1 MLKIILASG
10 SPRRSELLKLLR
22 LNFEVMP
29 ADIDEEANGFDDAGK
44 YAMEM
49 SRKKALWIAEKVHLT
64 ADDDT
69 IVIGADTVVGIDGH
83 ILGKPDDKKE
93 AQDMLN
99 MLENRW
105 HEVTTGVTLVHAK
118 SMKAI
123 TEKEVTRVKMSE
135 YPGEFLE
142 RYILSGEPFDKAGG
156 YGVQGLASLIVERIE
171 GCYFNV
177 VGLPLLRVSRMLEN
191 MGYEIL
197 SWI

>member
-1 MLKIILASG
+1 
-10 SPRRSELLKLLR
+10 
-22 LNFEVMP
+22 
-29 ADIDEEANGFDDAGK
+29 
-44 YAMEM
+44 MEM

-83 ILGKPDDKKE
+83 ILGKPADKKE

-135 YPGEFLE
+135 YRVCE
-142 RYILSGEPFDKAGG
+142 RYILSGEPSTRRVR
-156 YGVQGLASLIVERIE
+156 VQGLASLIVERM
-171 GCYFNV
+171 GM
-177 VGLPLLRVSRMLEN
+177 LL
-191 MGYEIL
+191 
-197 SWI
+197 

>member
-29 ADIDEEANGFDDAGK
+29 ADIDEEANGFDDAGNMQWK
-44 YAMEM
+44 CPE
-49 SRKKALWIAEKVHLT
+49 KALWIAEKVHLT

-83 ILGKPDDKKE
+83 ILGKPADKKE

-171 GCYFNV
+171 DATYV
-177 VGLPLLRVSRMLEN
+177 VGLPLLRVSECWK
-191 MGYEIL
+191 I
-197 SWI
+197 WI